1 MCFAR
6 TACDELFLH
15 ETSRNRQKIPKVKYS
30 LSYSIV
36 YFMTVEGFLQR
47 DTDQLLIKAEQEA
60 LDKAPHVKENDT
72 RHINS
77 ENNRT
82 ENTFQLQELIV
93 RIDTL
98 ESDMTTNVA
107 ENSKELKNNSE
118 RLTRL
123 EAVGSNTKII
133 LDTSNETLQDSCVTL
148 ITLND
153 TVMTNEAN
161 IDKQNESLS
170 KLEAGI
176 ELHETRLAKLEKSID
191 KQNETI
197 DRLDADIELHET
209 RQNQTI
215 DQMEAN
221 IEFYE
226 TRLAQIETRVI
237 LENVTLETQS
247 FELAKLHSDQLN
259 DRSIITNH
267 TSRILRLEI
276 VDAEKQTSTIEL
288 DNRLVQLV
296 SDTDKAQADIKDNS
310 FNIRLLKE
318 NVTVETTI
326 FNNQITRIN
335 ELESKLNSIQNSVKD
350 YNGTVETIKVTIQ
363 FFIMNQHRSDIPLNI

>member
-1 MCFAR
+1 
-6 TACDELFLH
+6 
-15 ETSRNRQKIPKVKYS
+15 
-30 LSYSIV
+30 
-36 YFMTVEGFLQR
+36 MTVEGFLQR
-47 DTDQLLIKAEQEA
+47 DTHQLLIKAEQEA

-72 RHINS
+72 RHIYS

-93 RIDTL
+93 WIDTL

-133 LDTSNETLQDSCVTL
+133 LDTSNETLQDSCVSL

-221 IEFYE
+221 IEFHE

-276 VDAEKQTSTIEL
+276 VEAEKQNSSEEL
-288 DNRLVQLV
+288 DNRLMQLV
-296 SDTDKAQADIKDNS
+296 LDTDKAQADIKDNS
-310 FNIRLLKE
+310 FNIRLLEE
-318 NVTVETTI
+318 NVTAATTI
-326 FNNQITRIN
+326 SNHQSTRMN
-335 ELESKLNSIQNSVKD
+335 ELESKLISIQISVQD

-363 FFIMNQHRSDIPLNI
+363 FFIMNQYRSDIPLNI

>member
-1 MCFAR
+1 
-6 TACDELFLH
+6 
-15 ETSRNRQKIPKVKYS
+15 
-30 LSYSIV
+30 
-36 YFMTVEGFLQR
+36 MTVEGFLQR
-47 DTDQLLIKAEQEA
+47 DTDQLLIKAEQES

-72 RHINS
+72 RHIYS

-98 ESDMTTNVA
+98 ESDMIYVA

-153 TVMTNEAN
+153 TVMTNEAK

-197 DRLDADIELHET
+197 DRLEADIELHET

-215 DQMEAN
+215 DQMEAS
-221 IEFYE
+221 IEFHE
-226 TRLAQIETRVI
+226 TRLARIETRVI
-237 LENVTLETQS
+237 LENATLETQS

-276 VDAEKQTSTIEL
+276 VEAEKQNSSEEL
-288 DNRLVQLV
+288 DNRLMQLV

-310 FNIRLLKE
+310 FNIRLLEE
-318 NVTVETTI
+318 NVTAATTI
-326 FNNQITRIN
+326 SNHQITRIN
-335 ELESKLNSIQNSVKD
+335 ELESKLISIKISVQD
-350 YNGTVETIKVTIQ
+350 YNGTVEAIQVTIQ